1 MTRDKGQIP
10 VLVKEV
16 PLLLNHGPE
25 ITKALTQLH
34 RKLGEVV
41 ISRWS
46 WLSHVVCDFG
56 RKGEWVCAYMKGEAP
71 AAYTPGVRG
80 FVFKRSVT
88 VMVEVE
94 DGGALG

>member
-1 MTRDKGQIP
+1 MTRGKGQIP

-16 PLLLNHGPE
+16 RLLLNHGPE

-34 RKLGEVV
+34 RKLGGVV
-41 ISRWS
+41 TSRWS

-56 RKGEWVCAYMKGEAP
+56 RKGEWLCANVKGEAP
-71 AAYTPGVRG
+71 AASAPGVRG

-88 VMVEVE
+88 VVVEV
-94 DGGALG
+94 